1 MEAVACLL
9 LPVLKE
15 TKKNMKK
22 YDICK
27 DVKKRYLIA
36 GIGATILLLILV
48 IVQPV
53 VYHKSILNILFYL
66 LAFPYGLLHIL
77 RCNLCYLKLDN
88 TYMRFYDGIID
99 WKKIPVKKITKIE
112 YNPKIML
119 RFYLENMD
127 TPVRIPNIFAT
138 EDIEDIF
145 LTLRQYKA
153 SIDIQYVFK
162 SKQNKR
168 QEG

>member
-36 GIGATILLLILV
+36 GIGAMILLLI
-48 IVQPV
+48 
-53 VYHKSILNILFYL
+53 NILFYL

-138 EDIEDIF
+138 EDIENIF

-168 QEG
+168 